1 MFYSKSNNGFYSQE
15 IHGDNIPSDS
25 VEISQ
30 SEYSE
35 LMQAQSEGKRIGS
48 DAQGNPKILLSNSQS
63 KESRIESLQSIY
75 ESDMDKLNKAWLS
88 SLFSNEVGQATRQA
102 AIKSQM
108 AALSE
113 QLDADI
119 LAIIMEQ

>member
-88 SLFSNEVGQATRQA
+88 SLISNEVGQATRQA